1 MNSFEINTSPEGRYY
16 IKMTHTK
23 TTKKSQGD
31 ESTNSKNFHKDNNNL
46 IVEQPG
52 KPRCPVAS
60 FEKYL
65 ARLDHSLDLL
75 FQQPKKKKKPYIAS
89 IPKYGTT
96 KESLGKK

>member
-1 MNSFEINTSPEGRYY
+1 
-16 IKMTHTK
+16 MTHTK

-65 ARLDHSLDLL
+65 ATLDHSLDLL
-75 FQQPKKKKKPYIAS
+75 FQQPKKKKNHTSQVYQNMVPQKS
-89 IPKYGTT
+89 HWERNNQG
-96 KESLGKK
+96 GHVQV